1 MDYKLYDRRTF
12 DRYLEKGIVK
22 RADWENYLKTLPDE
36 SDNAQW
42 VQMDLEETEL
52 AQEPAAADEASSEG
66 SA

>member
-22 RADWENYLKTLPDE
+22 RADWDSYLKNLPDE

-52 AQEPAAADEASSEG
+52 SHEPMESDEATSEG
-66 SA
+66 GA